1 MASGL
6 VAHRKSLA
14 YTGRDLSKQVVANLV
29 GSPEVIREKIA
40 GLAAIGVD
48 HACALMFPAETIA
61 EWEEQ
66 VAWFAEAAFG

>member
-6 VAHRKSLA
+6 VAHRQSLS

-29 GSPEVIREKIA
+29 GSPDVIGEKVA

-48 HACALMFPAETIA
+48 HACALMFPADSVA
-61 EWEEQ
+61 ELAEQ
-66 VAWFAEAAFG
+66 VAWFAEIVMA